1 MSLVISKRLGGKIKG
16 GLKTSLNEKKSKHN
30 SRSGYE
36 CGGDLIPCGVAGK
49 QLSLILSRSV
59 GRASRIAPRPHPP
72 RGDIRRLLDCN
83 GSDGRQRP
91 NSLHTLLARSER
103 VHPVRVGA
111 LYTSVG
117 SIANG
122 QLVVAQSPFSTPSRP
137 ICKFLCRTCR
147 SLEPIARARDCETLA
162 CHALLDSTPSR
173 TKRPEPSSFL
183 HQTVGMT
190 RSLFHGCQAAGGVG
204 AEGLEIGSTQNKG
217 SAQSYGWNALREC
230 DAAALALLVGHQE
243 GGRPPTCV

>member
-1 MSLVISKRLGGKIKG
+1 M
-16 GLKTSLNEKKSKHN
+16 
-30 SRSGYE
+30 
-36 CGGDLIPCGVAGK
+36 
-49 QLSLILSRSV
+49 
-59 GRASRIAPRPHPP
+59 PHPP
-72 RGDIRRLLDCN
+72 DVTFAALVYVTAPTAAETRFAPRTLRVSRDAFLIRI
-83 GSDGRQRP
+83 
-91 NSLHTLLARSER
+91 HTL
-103 VHPVRVGA
+103 
-111 LYTSVG
+111 YTPMS
-117 SIANG
+117 SIANR

-137 ICKFLCRTCR
+137 ICNFLCRTCR
-147 SLEPIARARDCETLA
+147 SLEPIARADDCETLA

-204 AEGLEIGSTQNKG
+204 AEGLEIGSTQNKE

>member
-111 LYTSVG
+111 LYTPMG

-122 QLVVAQSPFSTPSRP
+122 QLMVAQSPISTSFRP
-137 ICKFLCRTCR
+137 IRKFVLRTCR

-190 RSLFHGCQAAGGVG
+190 RSLFHGCQAAERRRSRG
-204 AEGLEIGSTQNKG
+204 AGNWIYSKQR
-217 SAQSYGWNALREC
+217 SAQS
-230 DAAALALLVGHQE
+230 
-243 GGRPPTCV
+243 